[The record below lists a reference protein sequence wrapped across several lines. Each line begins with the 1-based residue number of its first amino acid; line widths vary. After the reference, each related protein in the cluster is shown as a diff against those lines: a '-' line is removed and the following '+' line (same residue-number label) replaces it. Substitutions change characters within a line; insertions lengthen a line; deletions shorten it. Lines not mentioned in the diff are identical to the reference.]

1 MKFASQIARCL
12 ALSKSKDY
20 KINTFPAY
28 SAIRAKMTM
37 EDLGIIEKDFFTFG
51 GFEQLPTEDQLL
63 LLETEKNLTQRGY
76 GLLKKIY
83 SFFSS
88 SSDVERRFSAL
99 LECSLG

>member
-1 MKFASQIARCL
+1 
-12 ALSKSKDY
+12 
-20 KINTFPAY
+20 
-28 SAIRAKMTM
+28 MTM
-37 EDLGIIEKDFFTFG
+37 EDLGIIGKDFFTTIG

-76 GLLKKIY
+76 GPFKKNY

-88 SSDVERRFSAL
+88 SSEVVRRLSAL